1 MTPSAAK
8 KEQMECGGNS
18 PCDKLQLL
26 SPSRLVQKTHN
37 HSIGGSK
44 TWRGTKG
51 EQLEPALR
59 PGCMQYPTTGQGG
72 PQGRE
77 GHRAEL
83 GHCSKGA
90 EQGGELS
97 AQTAAGK
104 VSTMLASS
112 HKALLLP

>member
-1 MTPSAAK
+1 METHRVTNFSFYLLQGSFRKHTTAASEEAK
-8 KEQMECGGNS
+8 PGEGPRES
-18 PCDKLQLL
+18 SL
-26 SPSRLVQKTHN
+26 SQHYDQCACSTQ
-37 HSIGGSK
+37 S
-44 TWRGTKG
+44 
-51 EQLEPALR
+51 
-59 PGCMQYPTTGQGG
+59 
-72 PQGRE
+72 QGRE